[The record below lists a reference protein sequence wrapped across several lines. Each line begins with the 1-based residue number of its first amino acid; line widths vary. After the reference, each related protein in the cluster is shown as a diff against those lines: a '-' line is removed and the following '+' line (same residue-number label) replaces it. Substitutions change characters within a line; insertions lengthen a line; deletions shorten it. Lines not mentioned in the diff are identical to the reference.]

1 MQKEYYILLHQNIGA
16 PSEPIVIKGEEVKR
30 GQMIAKCPE
39 GKLGANLHASVTG
52 KVSDVTDTCI
62 VIAANKT
69 QKEDYLPLQSE
80 TPLELVKEAGI
91 VGLGGAGF
99 PTHVKLGKPF
109 EKGGIVIV
117 NAAECEPILKHN
129 IEAIEK
135 TPDQLIRGLKI
146 AMKIVNAEKG
156 AIAIKDTHPEA
167 IERLKSAI
175 DSDSIYVSVMSDMYP
190 MGEERAVVREVL
202 GPILEIDKLP
212 SAAGA
217 IVINAETVCRIQEAV
232 DLKKPLIDKDM
243 TVAGKINGEL
253 IQTFHNVPIGTLV
266 SEMLE
271 KAGGIGPEYGEIV
284 MGGPFTGKRTTLESP
299 VVKTTGG
306 ILVAEEFWK
315 GPEKIGLLVCACG
328 GDKER
333 LEQIAESMGSE
344 VAGVE
349 YCKQAKEPK
358 PGAPRKCENPGR
370 CPGQV
375 EKVMALKK
383 AGAQALLISNCTD
396 CSNTV
401 MSCAP
406 QLKLPVY
413 HCTDGPLRAVNMK
426 LIRRIKT
433 GNN

>member
-1 MQKEYYILLHQNIGA
+1 MQKKYYILLSQSIGA
-16 PSEPIVIKGEEVKR
+16 PSEPIVAQGDRVKR
-30 GQMIAKCPE
+30 GQMIAKCQE
-39 GKLGANLHASVTG
+39 GKLGANLHASVSG
-52 KVSDVTDTCI
+52 EVSELTDTCI
-62 VIAANKT
+62 VIDADQEQSEGYVK
-69 QKEDYLPLQSE
+69 LQSQK
-80 TPLELVKEAGI
+80 PLDLVKEAGI

-99 PTHVKLGKPF
+99 PTHVKLCKPF
-109 EKGGIVIV
+109 AKDGIVIV
-117 NAAECEPILKHN
+117 NAAECEPILEHN
-129 IEAIEK
+129 IEAAIQNPE
-135 TPDQLIRGLKI
+135 QLVRGLKI
-146 AMKIVNAEKG
+146 VMEIVHAAKG
-156 AIAIKDTHPEA
+156 AIAIKNIHPEA
-167 IERLKSAI
+167 VERLKTAI
-175 DSDSIYVSVMSDMYP
+175 DTSDIYVSELPNMYP
-190 MGEERAVVREVL
+190 MGEERAIVREVL
-202 GPILEIDKLP
+202 GPVLDVDQLP

-243 TVAGKINGEL
+243 TVAGKLNGEL
-253 IQTFHNVPIGTLV
+253 IQIFHNVPIGTLV
-266 SEMLE
+266 SEMIE
-271 KAGGIGPEYGEIV
+271 KAGGIGPEFGEII
-284 MGGPFTGKRTTLESP
+284 MGGPFTGKRTAMESP
-299 VVKTTGG
+299 VIKTTGG
-306 ILVAEEFWK
+306 ILIAEEFWK

-375 EKVMALKK
+375 QKVMALKK

-426 LIRRIKT
+426 LIRRIKPE
-433 GNN
+433 NQ